1 MGQLGFYD
9 LDSAQ
14 LSAAKGTLDDLSAKL
29 WTTNDKALMKSAIL
43 GAVAAVNTTWAI
55 STTAACGSGL
65 INGAGLGACGPAV
78 SKRQMA
84 TTRPCR

>member
-1 MGQLGFYD
+1 VGQLGFYD

-29 WTTNDKALMKSAIL
+29 RTTNDKALMKSAIL

-55 STTAACGSGL
+55 STTAACGVGADQWCGTWCMWSRGFKTL
-65 INGAGLGACGPAV
+65 NGDDSAL
-78 SKRQMA
+78 
-84 TTRPCR
+84 